1 MNFVALSKNL
11 CKIVKKYLY
20 FACSYAII
28 KVLTGREG
36 IPDVSVNLDNTAQSP
51 PDGFVRNLLA
61 DFPPYCPE
69 IPCHTSS
76 MPAEFLGNLPK
87 NLTTHLTHKLYA
99 LLSLLF
105 YEKEFPHEIWLF

>member
-1 MNFVALSKNL
+1 MNSAALSKNL

-28 KVLTGREG
+28 KVLTGRVG
-36 IPDVSVNLDNTAQSP
+36 IPDVSVILDNTAQSL

-61 DFPPYCPE
+61 DFP
-69 IPCHTSS
+69 
-76 MPAEFLGNLPK
+76 
-87 NLTTHLTHKLYA
+87 HKLCA

>member
-1 MNFVALSKNL
+1 MKYDGKFASRWRAKSPDALCAVLPMSFLMNSAALSKNL

-28 KVLTGREG
+28 KVLTERVG
-36 IPDVSVNLDNTAQSP
+36 IPDVSVILDNTAQSP
-51 PDGFVRNLLA
+51 PDGFVRNLPA
-61 DFPPYCPE
+61 DFPHRLC
-69 IPCHTSS
+69 
-76 MPAEFLGNLPK
+76 
-87 NLTTHLTHKLYA
+87 A